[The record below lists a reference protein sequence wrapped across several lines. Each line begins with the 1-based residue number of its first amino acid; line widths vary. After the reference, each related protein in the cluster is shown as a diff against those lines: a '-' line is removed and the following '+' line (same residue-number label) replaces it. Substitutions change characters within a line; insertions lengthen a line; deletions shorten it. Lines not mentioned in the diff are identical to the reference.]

1 MPVDMKNVEKQVKEI
16 GEDVRLK
23 LERLAQAEEELKVE
37 RMNKIFIS
45 DALSQAME
53 VIKAKHSD
61 SFKYLDSEGN
71 EITEN
76 QWEDALNIENLTPLE
91 EVKLL
96 FERLETLWHKLL
108 QQGYEEFS
116 LSGTPHLIESETG
129 MVIGPFPGISPGIRS
144 GGESS
149 GASSGGGGGG

>member
-1 MPVDMKNVEKQVKEI
+1 MPVDMENVEKQVKEL
-16 GEDVRLK
+16 GEDVRMK
-23 LERLAQAEEELKVE
+23 LARLAQAEEELKVE

-45 DALSQAME
+45 NALRQAMD
-53 VIKAKHSD
+53 VIEDKQSD

-129 MVIGPFPGISPGIRS
+129 MVIGPFPGIRS
-144 GGESS
+144 GGKSS
-149 GASSGGGGGG
+149 GGSSGGGGGG